1 MDIEELKARMKET
14 KPDVNHDNP
23 NESALPSYLGAK
35 IQHKFSL
42 PCASSSNDV
51 TTRAHPR
58 INKDYFSETPSRR
71 PEEGLYVSSPS
82 LSTRKIRRSR
92 TPKHYDRFI
101 SHLSGDA
108 NESIPN
114 SSSAS
119 SSSSRD
125 SRDDG
130 HGRLSTARSIA
141 AAPRRTVERGSRS
154 GLPSRRGCL
163 L

>member
-42 PCASSSNDV
+42 PRASSSNDV

-82 LSTRKIRRSR
+82 LSARKIRRSR
-92 TPKHYDRFI
+92 TSKHYDRFI
-101 SHLSGDA
+101 PHLSGDA
-108 NESIPN
+108 NESMPN

-125 SRDDG
+125 DD

-141 AAPRRTVERGSRS
+141 AAPRRTIERGSRR